1 VANADCAKCD
11 LCRRKCNVAEQGS
24 ATITTTAR
32 LSRAEACLLGH
43 LAGDALGSLVEFE
56 SAAHIAA
63 HHRDGPR
70 ELASSPRWHT
80 LPGQPTDD
88 GEMMLA
94 LAHAIAD
101 HGDYEPAA
109 AMAAYRRWGQSD
121 PFDRG
126 NTITSALAGRT
137 STTSQANGALM
148 RAAPLGLLGARRGAD
163 HAAACARRDAEL
175 THPHPVCVQAN
186 AIYVR
191 ALSCAVDEGVSG
203 PDLYERVLAWTAA
216 EVTEPTLRD
225 VIIAAADGPPPEFM
239 DSMGWVLIALRNA
252 LWQLVREPS
261 FEEALVDT
269 VCRGGDTDTNAA
281 ICGALL
287 GAVYGLQQVPTRW
300 LAVLTSCRAD
310 QGGPGDNTYR
320 PREYWPE
327 GAAAVARRIMGGTA

>member
-1 VANADCAKCD
+1 
-11 LCRRKCNVAEQGS
+11 LRRRNRAEKGS
-24 ATITTTAR
+24 ATITTTDPVDPVDREAAR

-63 HHRDGPR
+63 HHPDGPR

-94 LAHAIAD
+94 LAHTLAD

-109 AMAAYRRWGQSD
+109 AMAAYRRWGQAD
-121 PFDRG
+121 PFDCG
-126 NTITSALAGRT
+126 TTIANALAG
-137 STTSQANGALM
+137 SPSATSQANGALM
-148 RAAPLGLLGARRGAD
+148 RAAPLGLLGARCGAD
-163 HAAACARRDAEL
+163 HAVVCARRDAEL

-191 ALSCAVDEGVSG
+191 ALSCAIAEGVSG
-203 PDLYERVLAWTAA
+203 PALYERILAWTAD
-216 EVTEPTLRD
+216 EVTEPTLRN

-239 DSMGWVLIALRNA
+239 QSMGWVLIALRNA

-261 FEEALVDT
+261 FEDALVDT
-269 VCRGGDTDTNAA
+269 VRRGGDTDTNAA

-287 GAVYGLQQVPTRW
+287 GAVYGMQQVPPRW
-300 LAVLTSCRAD
+300 LAVLTHCRAD
-310 QGGPGDNTYR
+310 QGGPGDNTCR
-320 PREYWPE
+320 PRDYWPE
-327 GAAAVARRIMGGTA
+327 GAAAVARCIMGGTA